1 MPCLLNA
8 HGCHWQPF
16 LFFLSF
22 RHNQDYSKNRF
33 YYIRGIMTIQVSTSS
48 AGDKPDVPGFFMARQ
63 PILDRS
69 QDAFA
74 FELSFLP
81 ADLHPDVDGSDQLT
95 ADILA
100 HFVDLDMQRVVGE
113 LRGLVHIGVRVL
125 MSELLE
131 HIPRTRFVFCLD
143 HSVVATEPVLQR
155 LAELVAHGFTFAL
168 EEAKTDADM
177 MRQLLPLVEVIK
189 FDLRERSLDQLVQ
202 LTSQACFSDKR
213 LLIANVDTLAQF
225 DACLALGFNSFQG
238 YYFARPVIDP
248 DRLLA
253 PSQLAIIDII
263 AMISSDAD
271 SAQIEDSIKR
281 DIALGLNLLRLVNTA
296 AVGAHRIDSLRQALM
311 VLGRKQLGS
320 WLQIMLYAEARD
332 NTPNVKP
339 LLLLATARGKLLE
352 LIAQRHRPGNRGIA
366 DAAFTVGIMS
376 LMDTLFCMP
385 MTEIL
390 RQIAVVE
397 EVRDAL
403 LERGGYFGDLLAL
416 SEALERR
423 DDASVL
429 LPMLGK
435 FHLCSADLFVLQ
447 ASAYEWSNNIARA
460 MRT

>member
-1 MPCLLNA
+1 
-8 HGCHWQPF
+8 
-16 LFFLSF
+16 
-22 RHNQDYSKNRF
+22 
-33 YYIRGIMTIQVSTSS
+33 MTIQVSTSS
-48 AGDKPDVPGFFMARQ
+48 VADKPDVPEFFMARQ

-74 FELSFLP
+74 FELTFSP
-81 ADLHPDVDGSDQLT
+81 AGMEPYSGGNGQLT

-100 HFVDLDMQRVVGE
+100 HFVELDMQRVVGE
-113 LRGLVHIGVRVL
+113 LRGLVHIGLPVL
-125 MSELLE
+125 MSDVLE
-131 HIPRTRFVFCLD
+131 HIPRTRFVFSLD
-143 HSVVATEPVLQR
+143 GSVVATEPVLQR
-155 LAELVAHGFTFAL
+155 LAQLVEHGFTFAL
-168 EEAKTDADM
+168 EEATADADRM
-177 MRQLLPLVEVIK
+177 QQLLPLVEVIK
-189 FDLRERSLDQLVQ
+189 FDLRERSMDQLVH
-202 LTSQACFSDKR
+202 LTAQTCFSDKR
-213 LLIANVDTLAQF
+213 LLIVNVDTLAQF

-238 YYFARPVIDP
+238 YYFARPAIDP
-248 DRLLA
+248 DRKLA

-281 DIALGLNLLRLVNTA
+281 DVALGLNLLRLVNTA
-296 AVGAHRIDSLRQALM
+296 AVGTHRIDSLRQALM

-320 WLQIMLYAEARD
+320 WLQIMLYADARD
-332 NTPNVKP
+332 NTPSVKP

-397 EVRDAL
+397 EVSDAL
-403 LERGGYFGDLLAL
+403 LERRGYFGDLLTL

-423 DDASVL
+423 EDASVL
-429 LPMLGK
+429 LPMLEK
-435 FHLCSADLFVLQ
+435 FHLTSADLFALQ
-447 ASAYEWSNNIARA
+447 AGAYEWSNNVARA
-460 MRT
+460 IRS